1 MRLVS
6 LKARILFGATLWTIG
21 HFTIAVMIAVIF
33 LNLRHESSFVMRV
46 LHPTAQSSAATAVIA
61 GLCMYVGF
69 LQVRRGMSPI
79 NELRNRLA
87 AVHKGFE
94 ARVGGAYPA
103 EVQPVVDELN
113 ALLDERER
121 RVARAVAKAGDL
133 AHGLKTPLAVLAH
146 EAQQV
151 RAAGHEQL
159 AAEIDQQIE
168 RMRRQIDY
176 HLAHARSAASFASPA
191 ARASIAVSAE
201 GLVRALQRLHAERDL
216 RIEIDAPASHA
227 FWGQREDLDE
237 MLGNLLDNACK
248 WARTQVRLTCSTE
261 GEQLVIAVDDDGPG
275 IEPVM
280 REAVMQR

>member
-21 HFTIAVMIAVIF
+21 HFMIVAVIF
-33 LNLRHESSFVMRV
+33 LNLGAESGFVMRV
-46 LHPTAQSSAATAVIA
+46 LHPAALSSAATAVVA
-61 GLCMYVGF
+61 GLFMYVGF
-69 LQVRRGMSPI
+69 LQVRRGISPI
-79 NELRNRLA
+79 DQLRNRLA
-87 AVHKGFE
+87 AVHKGVD

-159 AAEIDQQIE
+159 AAEIDQQID

-176 HLAHARSAASFASPA
+176 HLARVRSAASSL
-191 ARASIAVSAE
+191 
-201 GLVRALQRLHAERDL
+201 GVRGTERGRRD
-216 RIEIDAPASHA
+216 
-227 FWGQREDLDE
+227 
-237 MLGNLLDNACK
+237 
-248 WARTQVRLTCSTE
+248 RTLMPCHQ
-261 GEQLVIAVDDDGPG
+261 
-275 IEPVM
+275 
-280 REAVMQR
+280 